1 MLWDTEYYMVTKC
14 ADEVNELVNFL
25 KQLPLL
31 NHPPAPQPAAAPF
44 SSSSKS
50 PPKNAPDLKN
60 EIAPEL
66 KNKTA
71 PDLKNNADEDANND
85 DSNSDSFAHDY

>member
-25 KQLPLL
+25 KQLPLV

-44 SSSSKS
+44 SSPSKS
-50 PPKNAPDLKN
+50 PSKNSPDLRN
-60 EIAPEL
+60 
-66 KNKTA
+66 
-71 PDLKNNADEDANND
+71 DADEDANND
-85 DSNSDSFAHDY
+85 DSNSDSFAHD